1 MRQKT
6 ERRKVY
12 HDSAV
17 KNREHRVVCQELRLL
32 VQVAAGRAREK
43 CDGVFENGR
52 YDGKTF
58 ADGFG

>member
-17 KNREHRVVCQELRLL
+17 LNREDRVVCQELRLL
-32 VQVAAGRAREK
+32 VQVAAGRAGE
-43 CDGVFENGR
+43 
-52 YDGKTF
+52 
-58 ADGFG
+58 